1 MSLSLLFILVE
12 YPLCVIVIDLLQ
24 HLVRQVESAQRPVVS
39 ELGDI
44 EVLVVRLQYT
54 EDIAVHLQ
62 LITVVRAEQY
72 AILVLD

>member
-39 ELGDI
+39 VLGDI

-62 LITVVRAEQY
+62 LIAVVRAKEY
-72 AILVLD
+72 AILILD

>member
-62 LITVVRAEQY
+62 LIAVVRAEQY
-72 AILVLD
+72 AILILD

>member
-62 LITVVRAEQY
+62 LIAVIRAEQY
-72 AILVLD
+72 AVLILD